1 MAPEEGSPAAGPAG
15 GISEKK
21 KKMCGKGSHL
31 HQADPWQS
39 KIRIRTGVIA
49 LFTAGNGMIRIDK
62 TEGQVEVHPRRGEDA
77 MEGSGSHLSQNLF
90 SGAF

>member
-1 MAPEEGSPAAGPAG
+1 MRDDLCGS
-15 GISEKK
+15 
-21 KKMCGKGSHL
+21 
-31 HQADPWQS
+31 
-39 KIRIRTGVIA
+39 V
-49 LFTAGNGMIRIDK
+49 TAGNGMIRIDK